1 MTGSGAASGRNGP
14 EPGAPEQDGA
24 QGAAATASPR
34 LARALGR
41 LVLAVREAE
50 PAHIEAASRQ
60 LGRSRRW
67 LAPLAYV
74 AGSLALLVDGVK
86 LLIANWR
93 LSLVELVPAL
103 WIWITTWNLKA
114 HFLRGRS
121 LAFIHG
127 PAVLGVAVAAVVVTV
142 VSFWCNAVFAIA
154 VDRPPPP
161 RLVPAFAEARRHAGY
176 LSAWGVGVGLA
187 YALATV
193 YAARAGLGWYG
204 LALGLVLA
212 VMMTTFVSVPARLIA
227 ARHRQSLRDR
237 VTTGA
242 VGGALSAVVLSPGFL
257 LNRVGLLLIGVR
269 FLLVPGIVLFTLGVA
284 LQAAGVSTVK
294 AVKLST
300 KLTGGSARAD
310 EAPSV
315 VAEDPSPV

>member
-1 MTGSGAASGRNGP
+1 VG
-14 EPGAPEQDGA
+14 
-24 QGAAATASPR
+24 
-34 LARALGR
+34 ALGR
-41 LVLAVREAE
+41 LVLAVRDAE
-50 PAHIEAASRQ
+50 PADVEAASRQ

-74 AGSLALLVDGVK
+74 AGALALLVDGVK

-114 HFLRGRS
+114 HFFRGRS

-127 PAVLGVAVAAVVVTV
+127 PAAVGVAVAAVIVTV
-142 VSFWCNAVFAIA
+142 VSFWCNAVFAFA

-161 RLVPAFAEARRHAGY
+161 RLVPAFAEARRHSGY
-176 LSAWGVGVGLA
+176 LTAWGVGVGVA

-204 LALGLVLA
+204 VALGIVLA
-212 VMMTTFVSVPARLIA
+212 VMITTFVSVPANLIA

-237 VTTGA
+237 VATGA

-257 LNRVGLLLIGVR
+257 LNRVGLLMVGVR
-269 FLLVPGIVLFTLGVA
+269 PLVIPGVVLFSVGAA

-300 KLTGGSARAD
+300 KLGGGATRGD
-310 EAPSV
+310 EPPV
-315 VAEDPSPV
+315 VASDGSPA